1 MLAKLYNKNEIVF
14 GILIAI
20 TLIMSIIIIVGGVF
34 MTQYGFTG
42 GNKTCMMPTINAIIP
57 QTKSTEYCYN
67 MNDIEL
73 SFAKISVVFGWLY
86 SFAAIIT
93 IGLFLWEANLG

>member
-1 MLAKLYNKNEIVF
+1 MLANWYDNNQIVF

-20 TLIMSIIIIVGGVF
+20 TLIMSIIIIVGGAF

-42 GNKTCMMPTINAIIP
+42 GNKTCMMPNT

-67 MNDIEL
+67 LNDIEIG
-73 SFAKISVVFGWLY
+73 FAKIAVIFGWLY
-86 SFAAIIT
+86 SFVAIIT
-93 IGLFLWEANLG
+93 IGLFLWEVNLG